1 MAPRKSTKPKTPKV
15 TYAERVL
22 NAYHAL
28 KKERRVGNIHLAGIR
43 AQVKRTAEE
52 KGEQLGPNW
61 SHWVSKAVDKLTED
75 GILGMGNQRVFL
87 TPEGKSTI
95 ATAKRS
101 VRHVGDPEER
111 VFKQVASIA
120 ASKRR
125 YSVSVAPGAA
135 YYDEAATSISAA
147 RAPKRPRRHTAHYS
161 QAPLQSTRARNARA
175 TAVNTTD
182 ANSAT
187 PVRRGPGRPSRKSTV
202 RIAAPLA
209 QSDRDASPLTDISD
223 LDAEYAE
230 NNAQLREA
238 LRRRDDVISGLQRRL
253 EEAVSSR
260 PVATAAPR
268 PRDDDDDDDGDGDGN
283 VATVAGQT
291 RAYRPPTTTVTEH
304 QFSSPTIQ
312 DRPGRP
318 QARNLVSKGLTRTLS
333 GSVIPDISKQPTPA
347 PSEGEHHT
355 DEVEQVNNA
364 LPSPES
370 SPITHIQE
378 LQDDIEVARDL
389 LNDRVDHAETELEKA
404 KAAFSDRI
412 QALEDE
418 VHSRDTR
425 IEELNRELE
434 NVREKAAHATSELSS
449 HASKISD
456 MEQTLQSLQKENEFL
471 REQLRVHRESGASL
485 GEQLNQ
491 KEAQLQQV
499 YRELEE
505 SSSKAEALETRCD
518 SNATT
523 IAELEASVSDGRQ
536 QLLAAQERCA
546 ELESTSRGKDQQLD
560 LLQSQLVSL
569 SNELDSLRSQALDR
583 QEALAKATAD
593 LGEETERRIRRDDEL
608 ATKERELIQVRQD
621 LDTSSSEVER
631 LGLEVEQQKDTVR
644 DLELQLATATDSLQA
659 LEVSRV
665 AEVTRHEEE
674 ERVLKDAISQLER
687 TIGELRFDVEESQ
700 RKLTVT
706 ELEREELRA
715 QGVGLQ
721 ADLLTARMELE
732 GEKQRGVALELDL
745 GNQLA
750 KTQEAQDQ
758 LARAMKGNEALQEEN
773 KALRAL
779 VAKFHGL
786 AMELDTQAKAIPQA
800 PVSVG

>member
-111 VFKQVASIA
+111 LFKHVASIA

-125 YSVSVAPGAA
+125 YSVSAAPGAA
-135 YYDEAATSISAA
+135 HDDEAATSISAA
-147 RAPKRPRRHTAHYS
+147 RAPKRPRRHTSHYS
-161 QAPLQSTRARNARA
+161 QAPLQSTRARNTRA
-175 TAVNTTD
+175 TATNTTD

-202 RIAAPLA
+202 RIVAPLA

-260 PVATAAPR
+260 QVATAVPR
-268 PRDDDDDDDGDGDGN
+268 PRDDDGDSDGDGN
-283 VATVAGQT
+283 VATVASQT
-291 RAYRPPTTTVTEH
+291 RAYRPPTTSVTEH

-312 DRPGRP
+312 DRPGL
-318 QARNLVSKGLTRTLS
+318 ARYLVSKGLTRTLS

-434 NVREKAAHATSELSS
+434 NVRENAAHATSELSS

-471 REQLRVHRESGASL
+471 REQLRVQRESGASL

-505 SSSKAEALETRCD
+505 SSSKAEALETRCN

-536 QLLAAQERCA
+536 QLLVVRERCT

-644 DLELQLATATDSLQA
+644 DLESQLATATDSLQA

-687 TIGELRFDVEESQ
+687 TIGELRVDVEESQ

-732 GEKQRGVALELDL
+732 GEKQRGVALQLDL

-750 KTQEAQDQ
+750 KTQEVQDQ